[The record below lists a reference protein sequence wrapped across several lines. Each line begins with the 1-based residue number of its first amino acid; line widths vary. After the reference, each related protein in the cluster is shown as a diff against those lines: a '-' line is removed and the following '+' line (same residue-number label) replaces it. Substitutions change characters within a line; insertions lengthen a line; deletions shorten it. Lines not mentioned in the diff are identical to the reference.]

1 MTKCSIN
8 FETILEKINGMYFC
22 VDSMAG
28 TILIADHKRPNVFE
42 FSCGLKKLLEP
53 KNVNNGKYFLTH
65 N

>member
-1 MTKCSIN
+1 MTKCSIK

-42 FSCGLKKLLEP
+42 FSCGLRVCQKFEQLKVVS
-53 KNVNNGKYFLTH
+53 N
-65 N
+65 

>member
-1 MTKCSIN
+1 MTKCSIK

-42 FSCGLKKLLEP
+42 FSCGLRACQKFEQLKVVS
-53 KNVNNGKYFLTH
+53 N
-65 N
+65 

>member
-1 MTKCSIN
+1 MTKCSIK

-42 FSCGLKKLLEP
+42 FSCGLKKSFRACQKCEQW
-53 KNVNNGKYFLTH
+53 KIVSN
-65 N
+65 